1 MPEKR
6 NISRDSETDRCI
18 QRANGLLILAERELS
33 AFMSAVDK
41 CFGAEQARQSA
52 LDWIAELKVMDW
64 PSGEL
69 VADWRQATFAA
80 SARLGTLGSRNFVGA
95 SESLAMVTGRRSDDR
110 ATSPPT

>member
-69 VADWRQATFAA
+69 VPDWRQATFAA
-80 SARLGTLGSRNFVGA
+80 SARLSTLGSRNFVRGQRKL
-95 SESLAMVTGRRSDDR
+95 SNGHG
-110 ATSPPT
+110 

>member
-6 NISRDSETDRCI
+6 NISRDAETDRCI

-52 LDWIAELKVMDW
+52 LDWIAVTF
-64 PSGEL
+64 PISGSDSGL
-69 VADWRQATFAA
+69 I
-80 SARLGTLGSRNFVGA
+80 L
-95 SESLAMVTGRRSDDR
+95 LANSIEDCN
-110 ATSPPT
+110 

>member
-6 NISRDSETDRCI
+6 NISRDSETDHCI
-18 QRANGLLILAERELS
+18 QRANGLLVLAQRELS

-41 CFGAEQARQSA
+41 CFGAEQARQSG

-69 VADWRQATFAA
+69 VPDWRQATFAA
-80 SARLGTLGSRNFVGA
+80 SARLSTLGSRNFVGGQRKL
-95 SESLAMVTGRRSDDR
+95 SNGHR
-110 ATSPPT
+110 